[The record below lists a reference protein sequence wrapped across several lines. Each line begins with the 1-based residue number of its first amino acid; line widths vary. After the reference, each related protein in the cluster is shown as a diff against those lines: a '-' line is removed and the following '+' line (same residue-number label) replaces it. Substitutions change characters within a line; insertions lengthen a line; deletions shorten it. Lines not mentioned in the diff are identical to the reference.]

1 MKNLTT
7 IYNDDTV
14 AEFVGDYAL
23 NKDLGADA
31 TAVGG
36 SYTDFRTLCANG
48 VNTLMCEANDLDI
61 IAENNTAYA
70 NGQNDNVT
78 NLIDANTSG
87 DAGWATGVESNSL
100 FEYMDQA
107 TFGTF
112 AAFVDM
118 NSKYVVEE
126 ASGLNTALKY
136 TGATAGL
143 NYSLN
148 YLNRDDAMPY
158 VDVKF
163 QNTSGGDLYMDHST
177 VNNTVTIYNDS
188 AMTDA
193 HYVNDDGVATL
204 VLTEKHAAI
213 QSFGG
218 SFDTAIETAA
228 VGPVVLRGEFMYDKD
243 VMTPVVDKAYLR
255 IGHAV
260 KALTS
265 QKGDRFSYVLGADI
279 TRLTNMMVSAQFI
292 QIRNLDFVD
301 STTTIDPSGS
311 GIETV
316 TGARYTANPAT
327 MHMTNGLMKAEENT
341 EFVSVFLSKPFGAS
355 GEHRW
360 NNITMYEE
368 NGGLWNRLDAE
379 YSIDDDTQ
387 ATIELNQYWGNEDT
401 QFGQLAESSNIQVG
415 IKYSF

>member
-1 MKNLTT
+1 
-7 IYNDDTV
+7 
-14 AEFVGDYAL
+14 
-23 NKDLGADA
+23 
-31 TAVGG
+31 
-36 SYTDFRTLCANG
+36 
-48 VNTLMCEANDLDI
+48 
-61 IAENNTAYA
+61 
-70 NGQNDNVT
+70 
-78 NLIDANTSG
+78 
-87 DAGWATGVESNSL
+87 
-100 FEYMDQA
+100 
-107 TFGTF
+107 
-112 AAFVDM
+112 
-118 NSKYVVEE
+118 
-126 ASGLNTALKY
+126 
-136 TGATAGL
+136 
-143 NYSLN
+143 
-148 YLNRDDAMPY
+148 MPY
-158 VDVKF
+158 VDVSF
-163 QNTSGGDLYMDHST
+163 QNTAGNTLTMDHSAT
-177 VNNTVTIYNDS
+177 NNTVTLYTDS
-188 AMTDA
+188 SKGTA
-193 HYVNDDGVATL
+193 HNVNTHGAAVM
-204 VLTEKHAAI
+204 VMTEKHAPI

-218 SFDTAIETAA
+218 SFDTAIESV

-243 VMTPVVDKAYLR
+243 VMTPIVDKAYLR

-301 STTTIDPSGS
+301 STTTIDASAS

-327 MHMTNGLMKAEENT
+327 MHMTNGLMKAEEST